1 MTELQR
7 KVAELKGI
15 VDESC
20 ALAESL
26 VGKRVGKEK
35 YISQDKS
42 TQGRI
47 SRLSGEIKAIV
58 LGLD

>member
-1 MTELQR
+1 MS
-7 KVAELKGI
+7 ELKEA

-42 TQGRI
+42 TQSRI
-47 SRLSGEIKAIV
+47 TRLSGEIKAIV